1 MTTPTPSG
9 RPIGRDRRK
18 SIGSPDKDKRPGPRP
33 PAPWEIA
40 AGDEVVRRGSAAAA
54 DDIDE
59 DVDPSVLIKT
69 RGLTKHY
76 GDIVAV
82 DQLDLEVREGEIFGL
97 LGPNG
102 AGKTTTILMLLGLS
116 EPTAGQARV
125 MGLDPARHPI
135 EVKQVVGYLPD
146 NAGFY
151 GAMSGRA
158 NLLYTA
164 ALNGLRGRDAAER
177 VDEVL
182 DQVGMSDA
190 ADRRVETYS
199 RGMRQRLGIAD
210 ALVKDP
216 RVLILDEPTIA
227 IDPAGVHE
235 ILGLIRR
242 LVHER
247 GLALLLSSHLLEQ
260 VQSTC
265 DRVGIFVQGRLIAQG
280 EVGELARSLGGG
292 SVIIE
297 VGLADAA
304 GLAAGAEEALA
315 VLRGV
320 DGVTEVQRD
329 QIHPDHWRV
338 DADRDVRGE
347 LAAAV
352 AGSELQL
359 VHLRRADTGLDSI
372 YRRFVQA
379 EPDGGGTIR

>member
-1 MTTPTPSG
+1 MTAPTPPG
-9 RPIGRDRRK
+9 RPVGRDKRK
-18 SIGSPDKDKRPGPRP
+18 AIGGSGSAAGPRP
-33 PAPWEIA
+33 PAPWEVA
-40 AGDEVVRRGSAAAA
+40 PGDEVEPRGASRPDA
-54 DDIDE
+54 DDDGAI
-59 DVDPSVLIKT
+59 DPSILIQT
-69 RGLTKHY
+69 RGLTKRY
-76 GDIVAV
+76 GDILAV
-82 DQLDLEVREGEIFGL
+82 DRLDFEVREGEIFGL

-116 EPTAGQARV
+116 EPTAGRARV

-135 EVKQVVGYLPD
+135 EVKRFVGYLPD

-164 ALNGLRGRDAAER
+164 SLNGLNGREAAER

-182 DQVGMSDA
+182 DQVGLRDA
-190 ADRRVETYS
+190 ADRRSETYS

-216 RVLILDEPTIA
+216 RILILDEPTIA

-265 DRVGIFVQGRLIAQG
+265 DRVGIFVKGRLIAQG
-280 EVGELARSLGGG
+280 QVDELARSLGGG
-292 SVIIE
+292 SVIVE
-297 VGLADAA
+297 VGLTDR
-304 GLAAGAEEALA
+304 GGGPVEEDRVLE
-315 VLRGV
+315 VLRRV
-320 DGVTEVQRD
+320 DGVTAVGRD
-329 QIHPDHWRV
+329 PLHPDHWRV
-338 DADRDVRGE
+338 DAARDVRGE
-347 LAAAV
+347 LTAAV
-352 AGSELQL
+352 AGSDLAL

-372 YRRFVQA
+372 YRRFVEADSGA
-379 EPDGGGTIR
+379 EGAVR

>member
-1 MTTPTPSG
+1 
-9 RPIGRDRRK
+9 
-18 SIGSPDKDKRPGPRP
+18 
-33 PAPWEIA
+33 
-40 AGDEVVRRGSAAAA
+40 VV
-54 DDIDE
+54 
-59 DVDPSVLIKT
+59 
-69 RGLTKHY
+69 
-76 GDIVAV
+76 
-82 DQLDLEVREGEIFGL
+82 
-97 LGPNG
+97 
-102 AGKTTTILMLLGLS
+102 
-116 EPTAGQARV
+116 
-125 MGLDPARHPI
+125 GLDPARHPI

-164 ALNGLRGRDAAER
+164 NLNGLRGREAAER

-182 DQVGMSDA
+182 EQVGLTDA
-190 ADRRVETYS
+190 ADRRSENYS

-265 DRVGIFVQGRLIAQG
+265 DRVGIFLKGRLIAQG
-280 EVGELARSLGGG
+280 PVAELATSLGGG

-297 VGLADAA
+297 VGLTDGTGGPADDDR
-304 GLAAGAEEALA
+304 A
-315 VLRGV
+315 VTILRSV
-320 DGVTEVQRD
+320 EGVTDVGRD
-329 QIHPDHWRV
+329 PIHPDHWRV
-338 DADRDVRGE
+338 DAARDVRGD
-347 LAAAV
+347 LTSAV
-352 AGSELQL
+352 AGSDLQL
-359 VHLRRADTGLDSI
+359 IHLRRADTGLDSI
-372 YRRFVQA
+372 YRRFVEA
-379 EPDGGGTIR
+379 EGAGEGAIR